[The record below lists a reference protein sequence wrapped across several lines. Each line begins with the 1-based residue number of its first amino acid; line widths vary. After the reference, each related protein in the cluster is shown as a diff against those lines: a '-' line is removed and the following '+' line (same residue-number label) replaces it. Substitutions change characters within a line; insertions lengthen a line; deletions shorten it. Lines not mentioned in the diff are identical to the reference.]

1 MPYDGRI
8 TGMKR
13 IKKLALAIL
22 VSVLGTSAHAGD
34 GKRSLSLLRC
44 GLQWGGSTMEAK
56 AYTATK
62 RSQKYATKR
71 ALHSFDSYRP
81 GAHTL
86 VTTALEKT
94 GRRRLPRTFTIA
106 KVGCSWR

>member
-1 MPYDGRI
+1 MLYGGRI

-13 IKKLALAIL
+13 IKKHALALL

-34 GKRSLSLLRC
+34 GKLSLLRC

-62 RSQKYATKR
+62 RSQKYDTQR
-71 ALHSFDSYRP
+71 ALDSFDSNRP
-81 GAHTL
+81 GAHAL
-86 VTTALEKT
+86 ITTNSEKT
-94 GRRRLPRTFTIA
+94 GRRRLPRTFTLA
-106 KVGCSWR
+106 RAGCSWR

>member
-1 MPYDGRI
+1 MPYGGRI

-13 IKKLALAIL
+13 IKIFALALL

-34 GKRSLSLLRC
+34 GKFSLLRC

-56 AYTATK
+56 AYTAAK
-62 RSQKYATKR
+62 RNQKYDTQR
-71 ALHSFDSYRP
+71 ALDSLDSNRP
-81 GAHTL
+81 GAHTF
-86 VTTALEKT
+86 VTTTSEKT
-94 GRRRLPRTFTIA
+94 GWGRLPRTFTLA

>member
-1 MPYDGRI
+1 MPYGGRI

-13 IKKLALAIL
+13 IKKLALALL

-34 GKRSLSLLRC
+34 GKLSLLRC
-44 GLQWGGSTMEAK
+44 GLQWGGYTTEAK
-56 AYTATK
+56 AYTAT
-62 RSQKYATKR
+62 RRNQKYDTQR
-71 ALHSFDSYRP
+71 ALDSFDPNRP

-86 VTTALEKT
+86 VTNASEKT
-94 GRRRLPRTFTIA
+94 GRRRLPHTFTLA